1 MGAMNKGI
9 DVTGSNGISRRDLLA
24 MAGAALIL
32 APFPAFALSD
42 AWRRVDEIAAVV
54 GDADPIAQGVNIELP
69 LVSENGATVPLKVKI
84 DRPMADGEHVTA
96 IHVYAPRNPFPDIAT
111 FRFIEGFDV
120 PEFETR
126 IRLNES
132 QTVYVVAELNTGAV
146 LMGEQEVRVTV
157 SGCLTQ
163 SDTYAAESLLQTR
176 VRVADSIASGAALEV
191 LTLINHPQETGLRE
205 GADGNAVPKRLI
217 ERLEARYNGE
227 VAFVAEFNRS
237 ISSNP
242 YLRFFITPERSG
254 ALELVWTED
263 TGATAEFGAHIA
275 VS

>member
-1 MGAMNKGI
+1 MDPMTDKNSFSF
-9 DVTGSNGISRRDLLA
+9 DPVSRRALLA
-24 MAGAALIL
+24 MAGSALAL

-42 AWRRVDEIAAVV
+42 AWRRVDEIAAAV
-54 GDADPIAQGVNIELP
+54 GEAEPIAQGVSIDLP
-69 LVSENGATVPLKVKI
+69 LISENGAVVPLKVSI
-84 DRPMADGEHVTA
+84 DRPLAEGEYVTA
-96 IHVYAPRNPFPDIAT
+96 ISVYAPGNPSPEIAT
-111 FRFIEGFDV
+111 LRFVEGFDV

-146 LMGEQEVRVTV
+146 LIGEREVRVTV

-163 SDTYAAESLLQTR
+163 ADTYAADSLLQTR
-176 VRVADSIASGAALEV
+176 VRVAESVANGEKLEV
-191 LTLINHPQETGLRE
+191 LTLINHPQETGLRDD
-205 GADGNAVPKRLI
+205 GAGNTVPKKLI

-242 YLRFFITPERSG
+242 YLRFFITPEQSG

-263 TGATAEFGAHIA
+263 TGATAEFSADIA

>member
-1 MGAMNKGI
+1 MNKEI
-9 DVTGSNGISRRDLLA
+9 NVTGSNGISRRALLA

-42 AWRRVDEIAAVV
+42 AWRRVEQIVAVV
-54 GDADPIAQGVNIELP
+54 GDGEPIAQGVNIELP
-69 LVSENGATVPLKVKI
+69 LVSENGAVVPLKVRI
-84 DRPMADGEHVTA
+84 DRPMAEGEYVTA

-111 FRFIEGFDV
+111 FRFVEGFDV
-120 PEFETR
+120 PEIETR

-132 QTVYVVAELNTGAV
+132 QTVYVLAELSSGAM
-146 LMGEQEVRVTV
+146 LIGEHEVRVTV

-163 SDTYAAESLLQTR
+163 SDTYAADSVLQTR
-176 VRVADSIASGAALEV
+176 VRVPESVASGAPLEV

-217 ERLEARYNGE
+217 ERLEARFNGE

-242 YLRFFITPERSG
+242 YLRFFITPEQSG
-254 ALELVWTED
+254 ALDLVWTED
-263 TGATAEFGAHIA
+263 TGATAEFSAQIA